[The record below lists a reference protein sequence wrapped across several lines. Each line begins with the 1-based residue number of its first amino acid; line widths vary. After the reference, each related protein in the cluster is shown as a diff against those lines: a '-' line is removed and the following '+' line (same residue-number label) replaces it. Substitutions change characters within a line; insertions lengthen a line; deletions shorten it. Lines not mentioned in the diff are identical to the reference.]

1 MTVIVWMR
9 NEGYLAV
16 VGHVAAGVHMEPV
29 RPGGQTKHLGGEG
42 EDCSEHNSMMGSRP

>member
-1 MTVIVWMR
+1 MPMIVLD
-9 NEGYLAV
+9 EGYLAV

-42 EDCSEHNSMMGSRP
+42 EDCSEHNSMMGSRS